1 MPALRGGEGGGH
13 KGEGRGGK
21 EGGIGL
27 KRQREETETAV
38 NARGFGEVGDSE
50 ACELAV
56 NPVRA
61 GASSQRAPF
70 SRGRGRKKKKGLHTE
85 PWKRRGMGQL
95 CRRSPAPRPAD
106 KGRSEEAGESRAS
119 GRRRENGNRFPVHA
133 TFSFRFA
140 VLRVRCQRTHAQVT
154 VFPPQSIR

>member
-1 MPALRGGEGGGH
+1 M
-13 KGEGRGGK
+13 
-21 EGGIGL
+21 
-27 KRQREETETAV
+27 

-70 SRGRGRKKKKGLHTE
+70 SRGREKKKKKGLHTE

-95 CRRSPAPRPAD
+95 CRRSPAPRQAD

-133 TFSFRFA
+133 TFYFRFA
-140 VLRVRCQRTHAQVT
+140 VLRVRTYKSPCSLLRVSDESGDDASARTCIASSANF
-154 VFPPQSIR
+154 VFPSVSCQAGF

>member
-13 KGEGRGGK
+13 KREGRGGK

-70 SRGRGRKKKKGLHTE
+70 SHGRGKKKKRTPYRAMETARNGAAM
-85 PWKRRGMGQL
+85 PPK
-95 CRRSPAPRPAD
+95 PRA
-106 KGRSEEAGESRAS
+106 AAS
-119 GRRRENGNRFPVHA
+119 
-133 TFSFRFA
+133 
-140 VLRVRCQRTHAQVT
+140 
-154 VFPPQSIR
+154 